1 MWGEDEGMA
10 DRSERLKHLFPQA
23 VTSARA
29 FVTPKLRRDP
39 NTPPAYPQRS
49 DPAGHARS
57 LLQQLAVVQSEGSTL
72 EAERI
77 AEHLQDCSGV
87 VVDVLVVPNA
97 DISLQ
102 SLSDERAGI
111 ELLTVTELSAQ
122 LVQATLFVPEGKL
135 VALERKIRAF
145 APADPEKEAR
155 NVPLVSSLESI
166 RRAVARSFWSDLST
180 EFPTGPDSH
189 WWEVWLRR
197 GVEPAR
203 FRRHAEILK
212 IHVGAREL
220 RFPDRVVLLVRASI
234 AEMTRSAALLDSIAE
249 LRSAPPL
256 DLELAPLDPTDEEE
270 FANDLAKRLSPA
282 PPNAPS
288 VCLLD
293 TGVDYDH
300 PLLRAALARTSVLSC
315 FGEDVHDRFG
325 NNDWHG
331 TGSAGLAVFG
341 LELPVALVS
350 SEEWRHTHHLES
362 VKYIPSTGQNDPELY
377 GDVTKEAVARAEV
390 ANPTRTR
397 IVATTVTAAATA
409 SGEPTSWSSAIDQL
423 CSGYDDEQRL
433 RRLVVL
439 PTGNVVP
446 RTGYTHPA
454 TNHLATV
461 EDPAQAWNAVTV
473 GAYTT
478 RTLPHGT
485 STWSEVAEPGT
496 LSPSARTSLAWERGS
511 REAPPPLKPDFVCEG
526 GNWGQERSGSFPTV
540 LRVLSPISTR
550 RRDGLAS
557 RSLAPFGATSGA
569 AAIGANLAAQLQAE
583 YPRLWPESIR
593 ALLAHSCRY
602 TNPMQQSFAQ
612 ETKRKAAEARLRCF
626 GYGVPD
632 FERARY
638 SARNE
643 LTLILEREIQPF
655 RVAEDGTRG
664 TTNEM
669 HLHQL
674 PWPSDLLE
682 QLGALPVRL
691 RVSLSYFIDPNPGK
705 RGIVG
710 DTRTKIVGQA
720 SYPSFGLR
728 FDVAKA
734 REKPDAL
741 VRRVNAAERQGK
753 VSEAK
758 DYAAWDLGGLRA
770 RGSLHSDVWRGT
782 AADLA
787 DKHAVV
793 VYPVNGWWR
802 FRHKKPEIC
811 AQKTRYALVISIE
824 TDHEEVDVYT
834 PVMAMI
840 GIER

>member
-1 MWGEDEGMA
+1 MA
-10 DRSERLKHLFPQA
+10 DRSERLKHLFPHA
-23 VTSARA
+23 VTSTRP
-29 FVTPKLRRDP
+29 FLTPKPGRDP
-39 NTPPAYPQRS
+39 NAPPAYPQRA
-49 DPAGHARS
+49 DPAAHARS
-57 LLQQLAVVQSEGSTL
+57 LLEQLAAVANEGPAL
-72 EAERI
+72 EAERL
-77 AEHLQDCSGV
+77 AAQLQDCSGV
-87 VVDVLVVPNA
+87 VVDIMVVPNG

-102 SLSDERAGI
+102 SLTDERAGI
-111 ELLTVTELSAQ
+111 ELLTVTELSPQ
-122 LVQATLFVPEGKL
+122 LVQATLFIPDGRLVKL
-135 VALERKIRAF
+135 EQKIQAL
-145 APADPEKEAR
+145 APTDPAKKPR
-155 NVPLVSSLESI
+155 NLPLVSSLESI
-166 RRAVARSFWSDLST
+166 RRAVAQSLWSDPST
-180 EFPTGPDSH
+180 TFPSGAEPY

-197 GVEPAR
+197 GVEAAR
-203 FRRHAEILK
+203 FRQHAKILEL
-212 IHVGAREL
+212 HVSEREL
-220 RFPDRVVLLVRASI
+220 RFPDRSVVLVQATV
-234 AEMTRSAALLDSIAE
+234 AEMTRSAMLLDSIAE

-256 DLELAPLDPTDEEE
+256 DLELAPLHPSDEEE
-270 FANDLAKRLSPA
+270 FATDLAKRLAPA
-282 PPNAPS
+282 PPDAPS

-293 TGVDYDH
+293 TGVDFDH
-300 PLLRAALARTSVLSC
+300 PLLRAALARKDVLSC
-315 FGEDVHDRFG
+315 FGEDVRDRYG
-325 NNDWHG
+325 HNDWHG
-331 TGSAGLAVFG
+331 TGSAGLAVYG
-341 LELPVALVS
+341 LDLPTALVS
-350 SEEWRHTHHLES
+350 TDPWRHTHHLES

-377 GDVTKEAVARAEV
+377 GDITKEAVALAEI
-390 ANPTRTR
+390 AGPTRTR
-397 IVATTVTAAATA
+397 IVATTVTAASTT

-446 RTGYTHPA
+446 HTGYVHP
-454 TNHLATV
+454 TSNHLQTI
-461 EDPAQAWNAVTV
+461 EDPAQAWNALTV

-478 RTLPHGT
+478 RALPPED
-485 STWSEVAEPGT
+485 SWSEVATPGA

-526 GNWGQERSGSFPTV
+526 GNWAQERPGSFPAV
-540 LRVLSPISTR
+540 LRALSPTSTR
-550 RRDGLAS
+550 RRDGLGS
-557 RSLAPFGATSGA
+557 RILAPFGATSGA
-569 AAIGANLAAQLQAE
+569 AAIAANLAARLQAE
-583 YPRLWPESIR
+583 YPRLWPETIR
-593 ALLAHSCRY
+593 ALLVHSCRY
-602 TNPMQQSFAQ
+602 TEPMQQSFSD

-632 FERARY
+632 LGRARY

-655 RVAEDGTRG
+655 RVADDGTRG

-682 QLGALPVRL
+682 QLGALQVRL
-691 RVSLSYFIDPNPGK
+691 RVSLSYFVDPNPGK

-710 DTRTKIVGQA
+710 DNQAKIIGQA

-728 FDVAKA
+728 FEVAKA
-734 REKPDAL
+734 GEKPEAL
-741 VRRVNAAERQGK
+741 VRRVNAAEREGK

-758 DYAAWDLGGLRA
+758 DYAAWDLGGLRT

-793 VYPVNGWWR
+793 IYPVNGWWR

-811 AQKTRYALVISIE
+811 GQKTRYSLVVSIE

-834 PVMAMI
+834 PVMTQI

>member
-1 MWGEDEGMA
+1 MA
-10 DRSERLKHLFPQA
+10 DRSERLRHLFPEA
-23 VTSARA
+23 VTSTRRYT
-29 FVTPKLRRDP
+29 TPKAKRDP
-39 NTPPAYPQRS
+39 NAPPAYPQRA
-49 DPAGHARS
+49 DPAAHARS
-57 LLQQLAVVQSEGSTL
+57 LLEQLAAVASDGATL

-87 VVDVLVVPNA
+87 AVDVLVIPND

-102 SLSDERAGI
+102 SLGDERAGI
-111 ELLTVTELSAQ
+111 ELLTVTELGPQ
-122 LVQATLFVPEGKL
+122 LVQATLFVPDGKL
-135 VALERKIRAF
+135 VALERKIQAF
-145 APADPEKEAR
+145 APSDPAKKPW
-155 NVPLVSSLESI
+155 NVALVSSLESI
-166 RRAVARSFWSDLST
+166 RRAVAQSFWSDPST
-180 EFPTGPDSH
+180 EFPAGAEPY

-197 GVEPAR
+197 GVDPAR
-203 FRRHAEILK
+203 FRRHADILK
-212 IHVGAREL
+212 IHVGVREL
-220 RFPDRVVLLVRASI
+220 RFPDRVVLLAHATVADI
-234 AEMTRSAALLDSIAE
+234 TRSALLLDSIAE

-256 DLELAPLDPTDEEE
+256 DLEFTPLNPADEEE
-270 FANDLAKRLSPA
+270 FASDLAKRLLPA

-293 TGVDYDH
+293 TGVDFDH
-300 PLLRAALARTSVLSC
+300 PLLRAALARTDVLSC

-325 NNDWHG
+325 HNDWHG

-341 LELPVALVS
+341 LDLPAALVS
-350 SEEWRHTHHLES
+350 SEQWRHTHHLES

-377 GDVTKEAVARAEV
+377 GDVTKEAVAHAEV

-423 CSGYDDEQRL
+423 CSGYDDEQRQ

-446 RTGYTHPA
+446 HAGYAHP
-454 TNHLATV
+454 TSNHLATV
-461 EDPAQAWNAVTV
+461 EDPAQAWNALTV

-478 RTLPHGT
+478 RALPHRA
-485 STWSEVAEPGT
+485 STWSEVAVPGT

-526 GNWGQERSGSFPTV
+526 GNWGQERPGSFPSV
-540 LRVLSPISTR
+540 LRALSPTSTR
-550 RRDGLAS
+550 RRDGLGS
-557 RSLAPFGATSGA
+557 RMLAPFGATSAA
-569 AAIGANLAAQLQAE
+569 AAIAANLAAQLQAE
-583 YPRLWPESIR
+583 YPHLWPETIR
-593 ALLAHSCRY
+593 ALLVHSCRY
-602 TNPMQQSFAQ
+602 TDPMQQSFAQ
-612 ETKRKAAEARLRCF
+612 EPKRRAAEARLRCF

-632 FERARY
+632 LERARY

-643 LTLILEREIQPF
+643 LTLVLEREIQPF
-655 RVAEDGTRG
+655 RIAEDGTG
-664 TTNEM
+664 ATNEM

-691 RVSLSYFIDPNPGK
+691 RVSLSYFVDPNPGK

-710 DTRTKIVGQA
+710 DNRAKIVGQA

-728 FDVAKA
+728 FDVTKA
-734 REKPDAL
+734 GERAETL
-741 VRRVNAAERQGK
+741 VRRVNAAGREGK
-753 VSEAK
+753 VSEAN
-758 DYAAWDLGGLRA
+758 DFSEWDLGRIRA

-787 DKHAVV
+787 DKHAIVV
-793 VYPVNGWWR
+793 FPVNGWWR

-811 AQKTRYALVISIE
+811 TQKTRYSLVVSIE
-824 TDHEEVDVYT
+824 TDKEEVDVYT
-834 PVMAMI
+834 PVVAQI